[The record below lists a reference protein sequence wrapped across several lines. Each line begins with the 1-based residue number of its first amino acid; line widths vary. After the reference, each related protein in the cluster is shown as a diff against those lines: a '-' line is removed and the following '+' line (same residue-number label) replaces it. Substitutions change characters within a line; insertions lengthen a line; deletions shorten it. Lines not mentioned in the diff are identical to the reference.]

1 MLASHPEFS
10 IFMPCKIALY
20 EDADKTVISSM
31 NMNMMLSAVK
41 SNAELY
47 QKATGIFESL
57 KSLMA
62 SLSKI

>member
-1 MLASHPEFS
+1 
-10 IFMPCKIALY
+10 MPCKIALY
-20 EDADKTVISSM
+20 EDAGKTVISSM